1 MVNIIRN
8 SVQSLHDREPNRHNS
23 ANHGNINNNNIAAS
37 TNKNNSFIEI
47 NSGSDVSSE
56 DKSATS
62 TPTRIL
68 DENYVLEN
76 NHKNG
81 TQLPQKT
88 AMTATERPQSH
99 ISTATTKSVHDDDED
114 DDVDN
119 MIEEVASRPKTAN
132 MSEMSRSSSIHELIT
147 SRNGSAASSGDGDEQ
162 EQQVVTDYDI
172 DEEPGLE
179 NVPRK
184 IKSAKAV
191 VESELA
197 SQHEQQT
204 QEHTEHSGDSD
215 VIDGKHELM
224 ADENIMMDDYLEMS
238 NEKTGIVSYTSQ
250 TINSNNGPYL
260 RIINENVVELANDS
274 KMERQQQ
281 REEPEPPQPNEYD
294 SRSLTSTEES
304 SDQISQNNDTI
315 DKESSINDEEIAKP
329 IEKRK
334 RPPMLLRKTNR
345 VGDINKSTTANNGT
359 VANTAATHKPNKTQ
373 DLFASTA
380 MRKYDKP
387 REALNNCLNQMDSAN
402 WETTMTGLQHFVRLI
417 RFHPELVETN
427 IHTMCV
433 ALCKHVRNLRSQV
446 SRSACQ
452 ACGEF
457 FATHSK
463 HLEQEIDDL
472 ATTLLNRTADT
483 NKFLRGDAAKALDA
497 MCDYMPAHKTIQ
509 AVVTRGANHP
519 NAIVRTAAANLCN
532 RIINRLGCDKVFSMN
547 RDSRDRLILAGANF
561 MMEGSLE
568 TRNHAKMLFK
578 QLSGHPQ
585 YAKTILEVIPPRTYR
600 NIEKSLKTIK

>member
-1 MVNIIRN
+1 M
-8 SVQSLHDREPNRHNS
+8 QSLHDREPNRHNS
-23 ANHGNINNNNIAAS
+23 ANHGNINNNNSAIG

-56 DKSATS
+56 EKSATS

-76 NHKNG
+76 NHKNE
-81 TQLPQKT
+81 TQSLQKA

-132 MSEMSRSSSIHELIT
+132 ISEMSRSSSIHELIT
-147 SRNGSAASSGDGDEQ
+147 SRDGSAASSGDGDEQ

-179 NVPRK
+179 NVPRN
-184 IKSAKAV
+184 IKSTKTAV
-191 VESELA
+191 DGEVA
-197 SQHEQQT
+197 NQHEHQI
-204 QEHTEHSGDSD
+204 QEHPENSGDSD
-215 VIDGKHELM
+215 VIDGKQELM
-224 ADENIMMDDYLEMS
+224 DNENAMMEDYLDMS
-238 NEKTGIVSYTSQ
+238 DDKTGIASYNSQ
-250 TINSNNGPYL
+250 TVNSNNGPFL
-260 RIINENVVELANDS
+260 RIINENVHEMADDS

-281 REEPEPPQPNEYD
+281 QEEPDPPQPNEYD

-334 RPPMLLRKTNR
+334 RPPMLLRKPNR
-345 VGDINKSTTANNGT
+345 VGDINKSTAT
-359 VANTAATHKPNKTQ
+359 VTNTAATHKPNKSQ

-457 FATHSK
+457 FVTHSK

-497 MCDYMPAHKTIQ
+497 MCDHMPAHKTIQ
-509 AVVTRGANHP
+509 AVVTRGATHP

-532 RIINRLGCDKVFSMN
+532 RIINRLGCDKIFSMN

-578 QLSGHPQ
+578 QLSTHPQ